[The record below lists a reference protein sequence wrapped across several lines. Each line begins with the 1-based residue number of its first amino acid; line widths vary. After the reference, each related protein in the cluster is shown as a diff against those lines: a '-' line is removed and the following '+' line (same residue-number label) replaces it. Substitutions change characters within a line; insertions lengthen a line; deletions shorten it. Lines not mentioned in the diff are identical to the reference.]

1 MPGPTRRSRPDD
13 QDSHQLTDVSKKLVI
28 IGSVW
33 PEPESSAAGTRMLQL
48 IELFQGQ
55 SWDVV
60 FASAAAP
67 SEHQADLSLMNV
79 EQQSIRLNC
88 SSFDHW
94 MVEQNP
100 VAVVFDRFMTEE
112 QFGWRVARHCPD
124 ALRILDTEDL
134 HSLRAARRQLLQ
146 ARQSA
151 CASFVEQ
158 HAEGPVLAS
167 PQELADQMVGSVLTL
182 RELASIY
189 RSDLSLMVSQ
199 YEMDLL
205 QRQFGL
211 PSELLHY
218 LPLFAEPVQGP
229 GLSFSQRADFVSIG
243 NFRHPPN
250 LDSVLWMKHQ
260 LWPAVR
266 SRLPRARLNVYGAY
280 PSPTVMALD
289 NPDQGFLVKGRAAS
303 ALEVLGAA
311 RVCLAPLRFGAGI
324 KGKLLDAM
332 RAGTPC
338 VTTSLGAEAMADG
351 SDWPGV
357 VADDMESLV
366 EACVALDQDEAR
378 WQAAQSRC
386 RRLPGEKFSAA
397 KFGDDFATGISQRMD
412 DLVNLRRR
420 NLVGAMLNHHQHRS
434 TEYMS
439 RWIELKQ
446 AVKTGDLRDK

>member
-1 MPGPTRRSRPDD
+1 M
-13 QDSHQLTDVSKKLVI
+13 SKKLVI

-33 PEPESSAAGTRMLQL
+33 PEPDSSAAGTRMLQL

-55 SWDVV
+55 SRDVV
-60 FASAAAP
+60 FASAAVP
-67 SEHQADLSLMNV
+67 SGHQADLSLMNV

-94 MVEQNP
+94 IAEQNP
-100 VAVVFDRFMTEE
+100 AAVLFDRFMTEE

-124 ALRILDTEDL
+124 AMRIVDTEDL

-151 CASFVEQ
+151 CASLGEQ
-158 HAEGPVLAS
+158 HAVGPVLAS
-167 PQELADQMVGSVLTL
+167 PQELADQMVGSDLTL

-199 YEMDLL
+199 FEMDLL
-205 QRQFGL
+205 QDQFRV
-211 PSELLHY
+211 PEELLHY
-218 LPLFAEPVQGP
+218 LPLFAEPPQEP
-229 GLSFSQRADFVSIG
+229 GLSSNQRSDFVSIG

-266 SRLPRARLNVYGAY
+266 ARLPTARLNVYGAY
-280 PSPTVMALD
+280 PSPAVMALD
-289 NPDQGFLVKGRAAS
+289 SPDQGFLVKGRAAS
-303 ALEVLGAA
+303 ALGVLGVA

-332 RAGTPC
+332 RAGTPS
-338 VTTSLGAEAMADG
+338 VTTSIGAEAMTG
-351 SDWPGV
+351 FCDWPGA
-357 VADDMESLV
+357 VADDLASLV
-366 EACVALDQDEAR
+366 EACVALNQDEAR
-378 WQAAQSRC
+378 WQAAHSRC
-386 RRLPGEKFSAA
+386 RYLLDENFAAA
-397 KFGDDFATGISQRMD
+397 KFVDDFAARVSHRME

-420 NLVGAMLNHHQHRS
+420 NLVGAMLNHHHQRS
-434 TEYMS
+434 TEFMS
-439 RWIELKQ
+439 RWIEAKQHLKS
-446 AVKTGDLRDK
+446 GH

>member
-1 MPGPTRRSRPDD
+1 LS
-13 QDSHQLTDVSKKLVI
+13 DVSKKLVI

-33 PEPESSAAGTRMLQL
+33 PEPDSSAAGKRMLQL

-55 SWDVV
+55 SRDVV

-67 SEHQADLSLMNV
+67 SEHQADLSPMNV
-79 EQQSIRLNC
+79 RQEPIRLNC

-94 MVEQNP
+94 IVEQNP
-100 VAVVFDRFMTEE
+100 AAVVFDRFMTEE
-112 QFGWRVARHCPD
+112 QFGWRVTRYCPD

-134 HSLRAARRQLLQ
+134 HSLRAARRQRLRTSQ
-146 ARQSA
+146 ADCQSESERQS
-151 CASFVEQ
+151 V
-158 HAEGPVLAS
+158 GPVLAS
-167 PQELADQMVGSVLTL
+167 PQDIADQMLGTDLTL

-218 LPLFAEPVQGP
+218 LPLFAEPVQEP
-229 GLSFSQRADFVSIG
+229 GLSFSQRSDFVSIG

-266 SRLPRARLNVYGAY
+266 ACLPKARLNVYGAY
-280 PSPTVMALD
+280 PSPAVMAM
-289 NPDQGFLVKGRAAS
+289 NNSDQGFLVKGRAAS

-332 RAGTPC
+332 RAGTPS
-338 VTTSLGAEAMADG
+338 VTTSVGAEAMADD

-357 VADDMESLV
+357 VADDAASLI
-366 EACVALDQDEAR
+366 EACVALAQDENQ
-378 WQAAQSRC
+378 WQVAQSRC
-386 RRLPGEKFSAA
+386 RRLLGENFSAA
-397 KFGDDFATGISQRMD
+397 KFVTEFAARLSRSMD

-420 NLVGAMLNHHQHRS
+420 NLVGAMLNHHHQRS

-439 RWIELKQ
+439 RWIETKQQLKS
-446 AVKTGDLRDK
+446 GN